1 MQRGTV
7 LTGDTSK
14 QVRDQKEFEAT
25 QVGCYKQKILCG
37 RPLSYEPKIRR
48 SLRRKA
54 FFTLWHPKYRVF
66 SLVKQ
71 MNIFLVNMKN
81 QTMQVE
87 H

>member
-25 QVGCYKQKILCG
+25 QVGCDKQQIYLQYFPVHKTERSGL
-37 RPLSYEPKIRR
+37 RVLYLSHLK
-48 SLRRKA
+48 
-54 FFTLWHPKYRVF
+54 HRVF
-66 SLVKQ
+66 SLTIQ

-81 QTMQVE
+81 QTMQAE
-87 H
+87 R